1 MSTMFYY
8 TRNTWWTLT
17 FMGSKLLTYH
27 QRIHL
32 LNLRVIIKS
41 WLHLLLFMQMLGTL
55 LFHVKFNAKR
65 KLRATHMK
73 LKNIRS
79 VAMDIKLFVNMMI
92 NIQKESKYA
101 GEKMLLSSF
110 IETILKEKKRFA
122 KFVKNKQSIIMS
134 EEDNILHKK
143 TNFLPHV
150 LEGNY
155 RQKR

>member
-1 MSTMFYY
+1 
-8 TRNTWWTLT
+8 
-17 FMGSKLLTYH
+17 
-27 QRIHL
+27 
-32 LNLRVIIKS
+32 
-41 WLHLLLFMQMLGTL
+41 MQMLGTL

>member
-1 MSTMFYY
+1 
-8 TRNTWWTLT
+8 
-17 FMGSKLLTYH
+17 
-27 QRIHL
+27 
-32 LNLRVIIKS
+32 
-41 WLHLLLFMQMLGTL
+41 MQMLGTL

-73 LKNIRS
+73 LKSIRS

-110 IETILKEKKRFA
+110 IEAILKEKRFA